1 MNSVVSLAPKEE
13 KKAEEVIDYEKLP
26 IVNQLVTLF
35 HSSLS

>member
-1 MNSVVSLAPKEE
+1 MNFVVFLDQKEE

-35 HSSLS
+35 HSSS